1 MAVNHCDGQR
11 LGAPC
16 RCLFAVGL
24 TKCPHCK
31 SPDFHEFGS
40 QPGDEEHPMAK
51 ISALGGPSNASV
63 PTDEEPDD
71 GLTEAEGT
79 GVEMEPIE
87 VEPGEESELTGGGS
101 GEALPPVDD
110 PDDGA
115 GEESDAEP
123 VEDPEL
129 EDDGPAESADADLV
143 AEEGDGGDAEADP
156 PVADEPSN
164 ADVREWAQANGIEV
178 NASGPIPKAVR
189 EAFDEAHG

>member
-51 ISALGGPSNASV
+51 ITVLTGPSNATLPS
-63 PTDEEPDD
+63 DEPGD
-71 GLTEAEGT
+71 GLTEAEGA
-79 GVEMEPIE
+79 GVEMEAIE
-87 VEPGEESELTGGGS
+87 VELGEEAELTDAGS
-101 GEALPPVDD
+101 GYALPDY
-110 PDDGA
+110 DGT
-115 GEESDAEP
+115 ER
-123 VEDPEL
+123 V
-129 EDDGPAESADADLV
+129 DGPAESADADLV

-156 PVADEPSN
+156 PAADEPSN
-164 ADVREWAQANGIEV
+164 AEVREWAQANGIEV